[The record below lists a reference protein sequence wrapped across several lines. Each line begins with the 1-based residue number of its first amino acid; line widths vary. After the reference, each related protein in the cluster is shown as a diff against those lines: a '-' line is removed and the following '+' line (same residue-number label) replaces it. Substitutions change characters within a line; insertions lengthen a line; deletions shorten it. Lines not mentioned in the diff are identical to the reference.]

1 MSYIWF
7 SAVLTL
13 EKAELLTRHFDER
26 APPNAGARF
35 MIDPGNPGAEFPPLY
50 SRWLAELLPGPI
62 PRETRAT
69 CNDCAMCA
77 PDGHQDGAEKE
88 YFDPAIKCCTYV
100 PEIHNFLAGGVL
112 SDDDPSA
119 QPGRATV
126 EKRIRTGVA
135 VTPLGLKQ
143 PAVFSLLYD
152 NGASAFGRSRG
163 LRCPHYIE
171 DGGRCGVWRHRE
183 STCSTWFC
191 KHVRGSVGYRFWR
204 ESLHRLLLVVEKDL
218 ARWAVL
224 QLDLDLEALRN
235 LVFTP
240 GWRSQPEQVTAES
253 IDNRVDR
260 DSYSAI
266 WGNWVGREV
275 EFYVECARLVDALSW
290 KEVLEIAGPE
300 ARAFARLTL
309 DAYNNL
315 ISDQLP
321 GALKTG
327 SVQLVQLRHDMT
339 RVSAYSL
346 YDPIDIPRIVMESL
360 HYFDG
365 RPVPDA
371 VGAIAAEK
379 GVVLDQS
386 LVLKMVDFGVLVPT
400 E

>member
-1 MSYIWF
+1 
-7 SAVLTL
+7 
-13 EKAELLTRHFDER
+13 
-26 APPNAGARF
+26 
-35 MIDPGNPGAEFPPLY
+35 MIDPGNPGAEFPLLH
-50 SRWLAELLPGPI
+50 SRWLAELLPGPV

-69 CNDCAMCA
+69 CDDCAMCPPA
-77 PDGHQDGAEKE
+77 GHQDGSQNE

-112 SDDDPSA
+112 CDDDPEA
-119 QPGRATV
+119 ATGRATV
-126 EKRIRTGVA
+126 EKRIRNGVA

-171 DGGRCGVWRHRE
+171 DSGRCGVWRHRE

-191 KHVRGSVGYRFWR
+191 KHVRGSVGYGFWR

-224 QLDLDLEALRN
+224 QLDLGLEALKN

-240 GWRSQPEQVTAES
+240 GWRSEPEQVTAES

-260 DSYSAI
+260 DSYDAI
-266 WGNWVGREV
+266 WGKWLGREI
-275 EFYVECARLVDALSW
+275 EFYVECARLVNGLSW
-290 KEVLEIAGPE
+290 KQVLEIAGPE
-300 ARAFARLTL
+300 AQAFARLTL
-309 DAYNNL
+309 DGYSKL
-315 ISDQLP
+315 ISAEVP
-321 GALKTG
+321 ATLKAG

-339 RVSAYSL
+339 RVSTYSL

-360 HYFDG
+360 HYFHG
-365 RPVPDA
+365 RPVADA
-371 VGAIAAEK
+371 VATIAAEK
-379 GVVLDQS
+379 GVVMDRS
-386 LVLKMVDFGVLVPT
+386 LVRKMVDFGVLVAT

>member
-143 PAVFSLLYD
+143 PAVFSL
-152 NGASAFGRSRG
+152 F
-163 LRCPHYIE
+163 
-171 DGGRCGVWRHRE
+171 
-183 STCSTWFC
+183 
-191 KHVRGSVGYRFWR
+191 
-204 ESLHRLLLVVEKDL
+204 
-218 ARWAVL
+218 
-224 QLDLDLEALRN
+224 
-235 LVFTP
+235 
-240 GWRSQPEQVTAES
+240 
-253 IDNRVDR
+253 
-260 DSYSAI
+260 
-266 WGNWVGREV
+266 
-275 EFYVECARLVDALSW
+275 EFYVECARLVNALSW
-290 KEVLEIAGPE
+290 KEVLEIGPE
-300 ARAFARLTL
+300 ARAFASLTL

-315 ISDQLP
+315 ISDQVP
-321 GALKTG
+321 GTLKAG
-327 SVQLVQLRHDMT
+327 SVHLVQLRHDMT
-339 RVSAYSL
+339 RVSAYSI